1 MNGGWPAW
9 APALAVAALSSLIVV
24 PLLRRVAL
32 ATNFVDQPERRKVH
46 RRPIPY
52 LGGLALVVGVLAAL
66 PFESRA
72 SPRLAILVA
81 VAAVLS
87 VVGLLDDDR
96 TVQPRQRVVAQVV
109 AAGLAVMLGVRL
121 EATGVAGIDIVITLV
136 WIVGVTNAMNL
147 VDNMDALA
155 AGVAAVTASAVFALA
170 IAVGQPVVAT
180 LAAAM
185 VGVSL
190 GFLVYN
196 RPPATIFMGD
206 AGSLFLGFLLAVL
219 SVSVG
224 SSLAS
229 PANAL
234 VPLLLL
240 GVPVMDTT
248 IVIFGRLRRGRLV
261 SRGGRDHLSHRLVA
275 GGSRRRTAV
284 ILLIV
289 TQALFALIAVLAGA
303 GAISPLAA
311 TIDALLVVV
320 VLALSIRSATVYREP
335 VTGLPQR
342 LRRAVVGLGVGLV
355 VLSLPAVFALMS
367 AGRPARA
374 GAAAADRALAALRA
388 GDSAQGAQEF
398 ERAAREFERAG
409 SRLNGPLASVGLAIP
424 GVSTNLSA
432 SRLLVSIGRDLA
444 STGHDVASTADASDI
459 AVVGGTLPLDR
470 LQALTPKLEATA
482 LALEKARRRVGAMK
496 TTLLAPP
503 LADAVN
509 DLRHDLDREIEP
521 ARRAADGARLL
532 PAILGGPG
540 RRTYFVA
547 FQNNAELRGSG
558 GFIGNFAELVAD
570 DGRLELG
577 RFGRLDDLNAGG
589 TRPRSLAG
597 QDEFLARWRL
607 FNPGQ
612 FWQQINV
619 SPDFPTTAQVISQ
632 IYPQSGGV
640 EVDGVIAVDPPALAS
655 LLELS
660 GRVTVP
666 GWPEPVTST
675 NVVDITLKQ
684 AYERLVQEER
694 VEFLD
699 NLARLVTESF
709 VRSDLGKPALVAS
722 TLAKAT
728 KGGHITVWMADAGE
742 QELMGSLGIS
752 GSLTEVR
759 GDSLLVV
766 NQNMAANK
774 IDVFLRRRVRY
785 DLTVDPDGGS
795 ARLRGTVAVTLANDA
810 PTSGL
815 SSQVIGP
822 YDERFQA
829 GENRTY
835 LSVYTP
841 LTAEAGRVDGEPIQ
855 VETHPDLGRLAQS
868 VTMSIPGNSERTLE
882 LDVTGEANLEPDGW
896 YRLDLGHQTSL
907 VPDDME
913 ISINAPPGWRIT
925 GTRGLHRSA
934 DRVAAGRLAIDS
946 PRTLMVRLA
955 RDGLGGITD
964 KLRARDS
971 LLAGPELLSRS
982 QTTTLAPLLGTYLGL
997 STTGFTLYALTGQR
1011 RLQRRREREALT
1023 GIAHG
1028 RRRPGDFWTAP
1039 I

>member
-1 MNGGWPAW
+1 MIGDWPAW
-9 APALAVAALSSLIVV
+9 APALAVAGLSSLLVV
-24 PLLRRVAL
+24 PLMRRVAL

-66 PFESRA
+66 PLESRA

-81 VAAVLS
+81 VAALLS
-87 VVGLLDDDR
+87 MVGLLDDDR
-96 TVQPRQRVVAQVV
+96 TVQPRQRVIAQV
-109 AAGLAVMLGVRL
+109 AAAVLAVMLGVRL
-121 EATGVAGIDIVITLV
+121 EATGVAGIDIVLTLV

-147 VDNMDALA
+147 IDNMDALA
-155 AGVAAVTASAVFALA
+155 AGVAAVTGSAVFALA

-180 LAAAM
+180 LAAAV

-229 PANAL
+229 PVNVA

-248 IVIFGRLRRGRLV
+248 VVTFGRLRRGRLV

-275 GGSRRRTAV
+275 AGARRRKAV
-284 ILLIV
+284 ILLIAA
-289 TQALFALIAVLAGA
+289 QAVLALIAVLAGS

-320 VLALSIRSATVYREP
+320 VLVTATRSAHVYREP
-335 VTGLPQR
+335 VTGLPSR
-342 LRRAVVGLGVGLV
+342 VRRAVIGAAVGAVI
-355 VLSLPAVFALMS
+355 LSLPAVVALMS

-374 GAAAADRALAALRA
+374 GAAAAERALAALRA
-388 GDSAQGAQEF
+388 GDSERGAQEF
-398 ERAAREFERAG
+398 ERAAQEFERAG

-432 SRLLVSIGRDLA
+432 SRLLVSIGSDLA
-444 STGHDVASTADASDI
+444 SAGLDVASTADASDI

-470 LQALTPKLEATA
+470 LVALTPKLEATA
-482 LALEKARRRVGAMK
+482 MTLERAHRRIGGVSK
-496 TTLLAPP
+496 TLLAPP
-503 LADAVN
+503 LADAVD
-509 DLRHDLDREIEP
+509 DLRADLDREIEP

-532 PAILGGPG
+532 PSILGGPE

-558 GFIGNFAELVAD
+558 GFIGNFAELVAE

-589 TRPRSLAG
+589 TRPRRLTG
-597 QDEFLARWRL
+597 QDDFLARWRT

-619 SPDFPTTAQVISQ
+619 SPDFPTTAEVISQ

-640 EVDGVIAVDPPALAS
+640 EIDGVIALDPPALAA

-660 GRVTVP
+660 GRVSVP
-666 GWPEPVTST
+666 GWPEPVSST
-675 NVVDITLKQ
+675 NVVDITLKD
-684 AYERLVQEER
+684 AYEAFGQDER
-694 VEFLD
+694 VAFLD
-699 NLARLVTESF
+699 NLARLVTENF

-728 KGGHITVWMADAGE
+728 KGGHITVWMAEPGE

-752 GSLTEVR
+752 GSVAAVG

-774 IDVFLRRRVRY
+774 VDVYLRRQVGY
-785 DLTVDPDGGS
+785 DLTVHPDGQS

-815 SSQVIGP
+815 SQQVIGP

-835 LSVYTP
+835 VSVYTP
-841 LTAEAGRVDGEPIQ
+841 LAAEAGRVDGESVEI
-855 VETHPDLGRLAQS
+855 ETHADLGRLAQS
-868 VTMSIPGNSERTLE
+868 ATISIPGGAQRTFEVDVAGEATLE
-882 LDVTGEANLEPDGW
+882 PGGW
-896 YRLDLGHQTSL
+896 YRLDLGHQTSIT
-907 VPDDME
+907 PDE
-913 ISINAPPGWRIT
+913 VEVSIKAPPGWRIAAT
-925 GTRGLHRSA
+925 LGLHRST
-934 DRVAAGRLAIDS
+934 DRVASGRLSVDS

-955 RDGLGGITD
+955 RDGMGGVTD
-964 KLRARDS
+964 KLRAGDS
-971 LLAGPELLSRS
+971 LAPGPELLSRS
-982 QTTTLAPLLGTYLGL
+982 RTTTLAPLVGTYLGL
-997 STTGFTLYALTGQR
+997 STTGLTLFALTGQR

-1023 GIAHG
+1023 GIAYG

-1039 I
+1039 V